1 MSGRAAP
8 ARILLVEDHRP
19 LAEDVSSLLEE
30 LLAPVTVTRRERAEE
45 ALHEAAREP
54 FDVAIVDVRLPG
66 TDGMQLVPALKER
79 VPEGEV
85 LVVTGHA
92 SLESAVA
99 AVRHGAFAYVLKP
112 FDPEELVHLVGRAL
126 EQVRLRRER
135 SELQRR
141 LAASEALHR
150 AVVDHVEALILGLDA
165 RGHICL
171 ANRFAT
177 RALARDVT
185 SLRGLPLSELGLQ
198 EEDRE
203 TLQRLVRA
211 ARRGEGEAEVAA
223 PAPEAHQVSGRER
236 PARVRGEGG
245 AREVRWTVTP
255 LRPKPGGEVA
265 LVAVGLDVTERI
277 EMERRSAANEAL
289 AALGRLTAG
298 LAHEIRNPLNA
309 ATLQLELLSRA
320 AARLPEDRGIGHRAA
335 IVREEVQRLS
345 RLLQDFLS
353 LARPSAMRRD
363 RVTLE
368 VLFDEVV
375 QLQLP
380 LAERHGVALST
391 HVAGGLTAVRGD
403 APRLKQ
409 VLINLVGNALD
420 ALTGRGGGHIEL
432 RAEPAERPGWVR
444 LEVADDGPGLPQE
457 EGERLFEPF
466 VTTKEGG
473 TGLGL
478 ALVRQVVEQH
488 GGKVTLRPRPGGG
501 AVARLTL
508 PATTTEP

>member
-1 MSGRAAP
+1 MSGEVAP

-19 LAEDVSSLLEE
+19 LAEEVALLLEE
-30 LLAPVTVTRRERAEE
+30 FLTPVAVEHRESAET
-45 ALHEAAREP
+45 ALHAAERDG

-66 TDGMQLVPALKER
+66 ADGMRLVPALKEH

-92 SLESAVA
+92 SLESAMA

-112 FDPEELVHLVGRAL
+112 FDPEELTHLVARAL

-135 SELQRR
+135 RDLQQR

-150 AVVDHVEALILGLDA
+150 AVVDHVEALILGLDEHG
-165 RGHICL
+165 RICL
-171 ANRFAT
+171 ANRFVGRVLGREAS
-177 RALARDVT
+177 A
-185 SLRGLPLSELGLQ
+185 LRGLPLSELGLRQ
-198 EEDRE
+198 EDRSI
-203 TLQRLVRA
+203 LARLVEA
-211 ARRGEGEAEVAA
+211 ARGGEA
-223 PAPEAHQVSGRER
+223 SGASRER
-236 PARVRGEGG
+236 PARVGGEGG
-245 AREVRWTVTP
+245 ARVVRWTVTP
-255 LRPKPGGEVA
+255 LRPRPGGEVA
-265 LVAVGLDVTERI
+265 FVAVGLDVTERL

-320 AARLPEDRGIGHRAA
+320 AARLPEDGGIGRRAA

-345 RLLQDFLS
+345 SLLQDFLA
-353 LARPSAMRRD
+353 LARPSALRRD
-363 RVTLE
+363 RVSLRS
-368 VLFDEVV
+368 LFEEVV

-380 LAERHGVALST
+380 LADRHGVVLRL
-391 HVAGGLTAVRGD
+391 HVPDATPPVLGD
-403 APRLKQ
+403 ASRLKQ

-420 ALTGRGGGHIEL
+420 ALAGHGGGCIEL
-432 RAEPAERPGWVR
+432 RAEADERAGWVR
-444 LEVADDGPGLPQE
+444 IEVADDGPGLPE
-457 EGERLFEPF
+457 EESERLFEPF

-478 ALVRQVVEQH
+478 ALVRQVVERH
-488 GGKVTLRPRPGGG
+488 GGEVELLSRSEGG
-501 AVARLTL
+501 ALARFTL
-508 PATTTEP
+508 PAASAA